1 MPDTSNSNSGGLG
14 DLLGLLGG
22 NPLAGVARTLGQLQE
37 GVTQLV
43 EAVSRFNDTMEQL
56 NGVARR
62 VNAFLD
68 TVEEPVQTLVP
79 QVTRT
84 LKAVDTVTQQ
94 LQPLVQL
101 AETAGGMFGL
111 KALTSRLPGATPPAP
126 AKPPVKK
133 AAPAKKPAAKKPA
146 PKKSAR

>member
-1 MPDTSNSNSGGLG
+1 MGDILG
-14 DLLGLLGG
+14 MLGG

-37 GVTQLV
+37 GVAQLV
-43 EAVSRFNDTMEQL
+43 EAVSRFNETMDQL

-79 QVTRT
+79 QVNRT
-84 LKAVDTVTQQ
+84 LKAVDAVANQ

-101 AETAGGMFGL
+101 AEAAGGMFGL
-111 KALTSRLPGATPPAP
+111 KSLTSRLPGAVPSAP
-126 AKPPVKK
+126 AATKPPVKK
-133 AAPAKKPAAKKPA
+133 SAPAKKAAAKKPPA
-146 PKKSAR
+146 KKAKPAG